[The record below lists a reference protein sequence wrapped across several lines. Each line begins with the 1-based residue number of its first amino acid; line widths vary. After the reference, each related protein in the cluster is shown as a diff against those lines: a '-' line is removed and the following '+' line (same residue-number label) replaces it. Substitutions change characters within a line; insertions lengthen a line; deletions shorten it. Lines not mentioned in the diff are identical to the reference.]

1 MVVSYKN
8 KVLRTGWDCSNSDNR
23 DRYACWA
30 ADFEREIELQCDKL
44 GINPDDVGASID
56 DCGDLRKD
64 PKETARKFVRRTA
77 KRLRMI

>member
-8 KVLRTGWDCSNSDNR
+8 RVLRTGWDCHNSGNQDK
-23 DRYACWA
+23 YACWA
-30 ADFEREIELQCDKL
+30 EDFEREIELQCDRIGL
-44 GINPDDVGASID
+44 DPETVGASID

-64 PKETARKFVRRTA
+64 PKETARRLVHKTA